1 MPSRHIANKMPASF
15 RAKATAAMRL
25 PRRSVIRL
33 AHPSAP
39 LRLLSAFGLCGA
51 SGHDVVLASRFVSSV
66 RDPRAVAPAGTH
78 CYEVPDWRLGA
89 MAKIDRGLRYTSLG
103 IAAWWDRRMCGG

>member
-1 MPSRHIANKMPASF
+1 
-15 RAKATAAMRL
+15 MRL

-66 RDPRAVAPAGTH
+66 RDPRAVAPAGTQ

-89 MAKIDRGLRYTSLG
+89 MAKIDRGAKVYVAGHRGLVGSAHVRRLKTAGFRNLLMRRATLG
-103 IAAWWDRRMCGG
+103 